1 MPFKV
6 ICIQIPKYKWT
17 GRGVAPLIEIGT
29 SYVVVDEE
37 TYNGTTFYT
46 LAEIGASSSY
56 DARCFALLNDDPE
69 EEMTDAQESE
79 AAEYDRQFAEIIQNA
94 ENAI

>member
-1 MPFKV
+1 MFKV

-17 GRGVAPLIEIGT
+17 GRGVAPLIEIGA

-37 TYNGTTFYT
+37 THNGTTFYT
-46 LAEIGASSSY
+46 LAEIGTSSSY
-56 DARCFALLNDDPE
+56 DARCFALLNEGLE
-69 EEMTDAQESE
+69 EEMTEAQQDE
-79 AAEYDRQFAEIIQNA
+79 ADEYDRQFAEIIQNA